1 MAAYLEVG
9 LLLLCALSHDNL
21 LLSTS
26 TRLHN
31 SLNKLAWLACLHHDR
46 CSGSHSL
53 GHDSAP
59 LNHSLSHNLSRG
71 VHDPLLHHLAL
82 LVQGDHVAWAD
93 LFDNL
98 ALLVHLHHL
107 LALRVHL
114 NNLLLA
120 LLVHLHHLLSLGI
133 QLHHLSTLHH
143 LTSSC

>member
-31 SLNKLAWLACLHHDR
+31 TLNKLAWLACLHHDR

-133 QLHHLSTLHH
+133 QLHHLPTLHH
-143 LTSSC
+143 LAPSC